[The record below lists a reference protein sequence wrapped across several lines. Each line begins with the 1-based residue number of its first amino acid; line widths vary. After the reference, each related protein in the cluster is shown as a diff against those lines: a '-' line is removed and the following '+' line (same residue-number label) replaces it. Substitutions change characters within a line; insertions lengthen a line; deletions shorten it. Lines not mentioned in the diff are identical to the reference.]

1 MSRPASRLAPVLLVA
16 WVALAGAL
24 FLLAD
29 PPPEP
34 PLASPEDQAIRD
46 RMAAWA
52 VRDAEQ
58 WSEQEGDQTLAWA
71 EAEGHLAIVI
81 DDVGRELDVF
91 EDLLDL
97 RFPLTFSV
105 LPGSVYATGVQQRL
119 LVDDRR
125 PREILLHLPM
135 EPLDPAA
142 MQLDI
147 AEGEIYL
154 LASDD
159 PASLRTKTLAAL
171 DRVPKAVG
179 VNNHMGSKLSADPV
193 AMAAIM
199 PTLRERGVFFLD
211 SRTTPATVA
220 ARQAEQAGIPTLS
233 RHVFLDHDP
242 APEAVRAA
250 LHEAADRSRNE
261 PTVAIAHPSQVVV
274 EVLRE
279 ELPGLHARG
288 VAVYPLSHL
297 LAVPGAPTKPTQAP

>member
-1 MSRPASRLAPVLLVA
+1 MSRPASRLAPALLVA

-34 PLASPEDQAIRD
+34 PAVGPDDQAIRD

-58 WSEQEGDQTLAWA
+58 WTEHEADLGLPWA

-91 EDLLDL
+91 EELLDL

-105 LPGSVYATGVQQRL
+105 LPGSDYATGIQQRL

-125 PREILLHLPM
+125 PRDILMHLPM
-135 EPLDPAA
+135 EPLDRAA

-147 AEGEIYL
+147 DEGEIYL
-154 LASDD
+154 LASDN
-159 PASLRTKTLAAL
+159 PAQLRAKTLAAL
-171 DRVPKAVG
+171 DRVPHAVG

-199 PTLRERGVFFLD
+199 PSLRDRGVFFLD

-220 ARQAEQAGIPTLS
+220 AKQAEKAGLPTLS

-242 APEAVRAA
+242 EPEAIRAA
-250 LHEAADRSRNE
+250 LLQAAERSRSE
-261 PTVAIAHPSQVVV
+261 PTVTIAHPSRVVV

-279 ELPGLHARG
+279 ELPRLHAGG

-297 LAVPGAPTKPTQAP
+297 LTAPVQG